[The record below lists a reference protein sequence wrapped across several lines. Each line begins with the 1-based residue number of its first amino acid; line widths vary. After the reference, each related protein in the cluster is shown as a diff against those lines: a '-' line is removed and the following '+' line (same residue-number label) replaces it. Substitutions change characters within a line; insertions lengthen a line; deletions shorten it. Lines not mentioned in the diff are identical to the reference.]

1 MFTGIFKKTLMSAA
15 VTAAAV
21 FSVYAQSEEFNTG
34 KYLEIQSM
42 ILRTLESQ
50 YVDSV
55 KLDELIHKGIDE
67 MLSTLDPYT
76 VFIPEENE
84 EALDIM
90 TTASYGGVGALIQ
103 KTSAGYIIIAE
114 PYEGSAAIKAGLNPG
129 DTIVAIDGVSTKDL
143 PVDQCSGKMRGRPGT
158 VLNMTVVKG
167 SGGDTVDVALTRE
180 RIHIPDVVYYGFL
193 NDSTGYIQIGGFTQ
207 DGSKDVR
214 RALESLKADGR
225 MKRLVLDLRGNG
237 GGLMDEAVNIVSMFV
252 PKGSLVV
259 SARGKHPETHF
270 EYRTETAPVDTLM
283 PLMVMVNSGSASSSE
298 IVAGALQD
306 MDRAAVAGIRTYGK
320 GLVQTI
326 RPVGY
331 NTSLKVTT
339 AKYYTPSGRCVQAI
353 DYSHRNEDGS
363 VGTVPDSLKKEFR
376 TKGGRPVYDGGGITP
391 DIVVEPETYSR
402 PILSM
407 IYSNVLSDYAIG
419 YFNAHDSIAPAG
431 EFRLTDE
438 EYEDFVRFA
447 SQKDF
452 DARTEA
458 QIEMEGVLDVAE
470 QEGLCDNLEGLSEEM
485 QELLDRISLT

>member
-1 MFTGIFKKTLMSAA
+1 M
-15 VTAAAV
+15 AAAGV
-21 FSVYAQSEEFNTG
+21 IPVSAQSEEFNTG

-55 KLDELIHKGIDE
+55 RLDELIHKGIDE

-103 KTSAGYIIIAE
+103 KTPAGYIIIAE

-129 DTIVAIDGVSTKDL
+129 DTIVAIEGVSTKDL
-143 PVDQCSGKMRGRPGT
+143 PVDLCSGKMRGRPGT

-167 SGGDTVDVALTRE
+167 RGGDTVDVALTRE

-252 PKGSLVV
+252 PKGSL
-259 SARGKHPETHF
+259 G
-270 EYRTETAPVDTLM
+270 
-283 PLMVMVNSGSASSSE
+283 
-298 IVAGALQD
+298 
-306 MDRAAVAGIRTYGK
+306 
-320 GLVQTI
+320 
-326 RPVGY
+326 
-331 NTSLKVTT
+331 
-339 AKYYTPSGRCVQAI
+339 
-353 DYSHRNEDGS
+353 
-363 VGTVPDSLKKEFR
+363 
-376 TKGGRPVYDGGGITP
+376 
-391 DIVVEPETYSR
+391 
-402 PILSM
+402 
-407 IYSNVLSDYAIG
+407 
-419 YFNAHDSIAPAG
+419 
-431 EFRLTDE
+431 
-438 EYEDFVRFA
+438 
-447 SQKDF
+447 
-452 DARTEA
+452 
-458 QIEMEGVLDVAE
+458 
-470 QEGLCDNLEGLSEEM
+470 
-485 QELLDRISLT
+485 